1 MPKDTNPIAREEA
14 GSPAPVWLDRR
25 TPPHVVTLVLIA
37 GLSALNMNMI
47 LPALPEL
54 ARHFGADYS
63 VAALAVSAYL
73 GLTGLLQLGIGPMS
87 DRFGR
92 RPVLLW
98 TFAIFLVATIGCA
111 LAPSMEIFLAFRMA
125 QATVASGIVLSRVI
139 VRDTV
144 PADEAASQIGYVTM
158 GMSLMPMLS
167 PVAGGYLAETLGWAS
182 VMLATFAVGVAVFA
196 LAWADLGE
204 TNLAPSAS
212 LVAQIRSY
220 PELLRSRPFWGYALT
235 ATLASGAF
243 FAFLGGGPW
252 VATEVLGMSA
262 SALGFYF
269 GLIALGY
276 LVGNFLSGRFASR
289 VGLNGMMLM
298 GGVVTTLALVALL
311 GQLALGVADPALFFG
326 TLGFVGV
333 GNGLL
338 LPSANA
344 GIVSAEPRLAG
355 SASGLAG
362 ALMIGGGAVLAALA
376 GAMLRPGSGAWPLV
390 WLMLICSAL
399 GLVTTLWV
407 SGLRVTG
414 WRA

>member
-1 MPKDTNPIAREEA
+1 MPKDTMPNTTPEMAP
-14 GSPAPVWLDRR
+14 SAPVWLDRR
-25 TPPHVVTLVLIA
+25 TPPHIVTLVAIA

-63 VAALAVSAYL
+63 VAALAVSSYL
-73 GLTGLLQLGIGPMS
+73 GLTGLLQLVIGPMS

-98 TFAIFLVATIGCA
+98 TFAVFLVATIGCA
-111 LAPSMEIFLAFRMA
+111 FAPTIELFLGFRMA
-125 QATVASGIVLSRVI
+125 QASVASGIVLSRVI

-144 PADEAASQIGYVTM
+144 PMDEAASQIGYVTM

-167 PVAGGYLAETLGWAS
+167 PVAGGYLAETFGWAS
-182 VMLATFAVGVAVFA
+182 VMIATFAVGALVMA

-204 TNLAPSAS
+204 TNAAPSAS
-212 LVAQIRSY
+212 LMAQVRSY
-220 PELLRSRPFWGYALT
+220 PELLRSRMFWGYALT

-252 VATEVLGMSA
+252 VATEVLGMGP

-289 VGLNGMMLM
+289 VGLIGMMLT
-298 GGVVTTLALVALL
+298 GGIVATVALVALVA
-311 GQLALGVADPALFFG
+311 QIALGLAEPGLFFG
-326 TLGFVGV
+326 TLGFVGM

-344 GIVSAEPRLAG
+344 GIVSAKPRLAG

-362 ALMIGGGAVLAALA
+362 ALMIGGGALLATLA
-376 GAMLRPGSGAWPLV
+376 GAMLGPGTGAWPLV
-390 WLMLICSAL
+390 WLMLVCSAL
-399 GLVTTLWV
+399 GLATTLLV
-407 SGLRVTG
+407 VGRET
-414 WRA
+414 